1 MALRLD
7 DGTELP
13 TPKIAGRRF
22 GEQYPNFTDWLD
34 GSTWE
39 LDTTDDLLCAP
50 INNFRA
56 SLYYQAQAAGR
67 HLVTKTVIRVG
78 EDGLPR
84 RKLLVRAE

>member
-7 DGTELP
+7 DGSELP
-13 TPKIAGRRF
+13 TPQIIGRSF

-56 SLYYQAQAAGR
+56 SLYYQAKVMR
-67 HLVTKTVIRVG
+67 RRLITKTVIRVG